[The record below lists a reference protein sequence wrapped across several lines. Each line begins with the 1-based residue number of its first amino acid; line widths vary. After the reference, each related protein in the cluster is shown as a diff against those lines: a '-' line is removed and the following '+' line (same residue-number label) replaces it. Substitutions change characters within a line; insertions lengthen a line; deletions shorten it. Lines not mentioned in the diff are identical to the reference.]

1 MTKRTAPK
9 LTVALMNDSFPPT
22 IDGVANAVVNY
33 ARAIDGNDLG
43 NVVVATP
50 WYPDSEDEKFSFPV
64 IRYPSAYISK
74 KLGYRAGYPFDPR
87 VIHQL
92 TKHRIDVIHSHCPF
106 ISTVLA
112 RVLRFFT
119 GAPIVFTYHTK
130 FDYDIEKRVAFSA
143 ARSVSIK
150 FLLHNINACDEV
162 WVVSEGAGENLRS
175 LGYTGDYIVMENG
188 TDFKKGRS
196 SDEEIAALNEK
207 HGLSEDVPVF
217 LFVGRMM
224 WYKGVKISLDG
235 LKYAKDRGEK
245 FKMILIGDGNDREEM
260 MEYAKEIGI
269 ADDCIFT
276 GAIRDRELLRTYFSR
291 ADLFLFPSTY
301 DTNGIVVREAAA
313 CSCGSILIRGSCAAE
328 GITDGDTGILIDED
342 GVSMGRA
349 LIRACRDRE
358 RLKKIGQNA
367 ADKIYIS
374 WEDAVK
380 KAYARYETV
389 VERGT
394 KKREKPVFDR
404 AFFKE
409 VHLLREDYRFR
420 KEQFLQQMTDYYEE
434 QMDKFHQETDRFKE
448 DYHQHKDRFRQQMEG
463 YYDRQMQRIRLKGEH
478 LKGKIYHFTRND
490 RKD

>member
-1 MTKRTAPK
+1 MTK

-33 ARAIDGNDLG
+33 AGAIERNDLG

-50 WYPDSEDEKFSFPV
+50 WYPDSEDEKFSFPI

-74 KLGYRAGYPFDPR
+74 RLGYRAGYPFDPR
-87 VIHQL
+87 VLHQL
-92 TKHRIDVIHSHCPF
+92 KKQNIDVIHSHCPF

-130 FDYDIEKRVAFSA
+130 FDYDIKKRVAFSPA
-143 ARSVSIK
+143 QSVSIK
-150 FLLHNINACDEV
+150 FLLNNINACDEV
-162 WVVSEGAGENLRS
+162 WVVSEGAGENLKS
-175 LGYTGDYIVMENG
+175 LGYTGDYILMENG

-196 SDEEIAALNEK
+196 SGEEIALLSEK
-207 HGLSEDVPVF
+207 HGLTDDVPVF

-235 LKYAKDRGEK
+235 LKYAKDRGAK
-245 FKMILIGDGNDREEM
+245 FKMILIGDGHDREEM
-260 MEYAKEIGI
+260 MDYAREIGI

-328 GITDGDTGILIDED
+328 GVIDGDTGILIEEN
-342 GVSMGRA
+342 GESMGKA
-349 LIRACRDRE
+349 LLRACGDRE
-358 RLKKIGQNA
+358 MLKKIGQNA
-367 ADKIYIS
+367 ANKLYVS

-380 KAYARYETV
+380 KAFARYEEV
-389 VERGT
+389 AKRGSV
-394 KKREKPVFDR
+394 KREKPVFDR

-420 KEQFLQQMTDYYEE
+420 KEQFIQQMTDYYEE
-434 QMDKFHQETDRFKE
+434 QIDKFHRESERFKD
-448 DYHQHKDRFRQQMEG
+448 DYHRHKAHFQQQMAG
-463 YYDRQMQRIRLKGEH
+463 YYDRQMQHIRLKGEH
-478 LKGKIYHFTRND
+478 LKGKIYRSTRKD

>member
-1 MTKRTAPK
+1 LRKM
-9 LTVALMNDSFPPT
+9 
-22 IDGVANAVVNY
+22 
-33 ARAIDGNDLG
+33 
-43 NVVVATP
+43 
-50 WYPDSEDEKFSFPV
+50 
-64 IRYPSAYISK
+64 
-74 KLGYRAGYPFDPR
+74 
-87 VIHQL
+87 H
-92 TKHRIDVIHSHCPF
+92 IDVIHSHCPF

-130 FDYDIEKRVAFSA
+130 FDYDIEKRVAFSPM
-143 ARSVSIK
+143 RSVSIR
-150 FLLHNINACDEV
+150 FLMNNINACDEV

-175 LGYTGDYIVMENG
+175 LGYTGEYLVMENG

-196 SDEEIAALNEK
+196 TDEEIAALSEK
-207 HGLSEDVPVF
+207 HGLHDDVPVF

-235 LKYAKDRGEK
+235 LKYAKDRGAK
-245 FKMILIGDGNDREEM
+245 FKMILVGDGHDREEM
-260 MEYAKEIGI
+260 MEYVKEIGI

-328 GITDGDTGILIDED
+328 GVIDGDTGILIEEN
-342 GVSMGRA
+342 GESMGKA
-349 LIRACRDRE
+349 LLRACADRE
-358 RLKKIGQNA
+358 MLKKVGQNA
-367 ADKIYIS
+367 ADKLYVS
-374 WEDAVK
+374 WDDAVK
-380 KAYARYETV
+380 KAYARYEEV
-389 VERGT
+389 AKRGT
-394 KKREKPVFDR
+394 RKHEKPVFDR

-409 VHLLREDYRFR
+409 VHLIREDYRSR

-434 QMDKFHQETDRFKE
+434 HMERFHQESEQFKD
-448 DYHQHKDRFRQQMEG
+448 DYHQHKKHFQQQMAG

-478 LKGKIYHFTRND
+478 LTGKIYHFTRKD
-490 RKD
+490 RKDK

>member
-1 MTKRTAPK
+1 MTK
-9 LTVALMNDSFPPT
+9 LNIALMNDSFPPT

-50 WYPDSEDEKFSFPV
+50 WYPDSEDHKFSFPV

-87 VIHQL
+87 VIHLLKKQ
-92 TKHRIDVIHSHCPF
+92 KIDLIHSHCPF

-130 FDYDIEKRVAFSA
+130 FDYDIEKRVVFSP

-150 FLLHNINACDEV
+150 FLMNNINACDEV

-175 LGYTGDYIVMENG
+175 LGYTGEYIVMENG
-188 TDFKKGRS
+188 TDFRRGRA
-196 SDEEIAALNEK
+196 SDEEIGALNEK
-207 HGLSEDVPVF
+207 HGLTEDVPVF

-235 LKYAKDRGEK
+235 LKYAKDRGVK
-245 FKMILIGDGNDREEM
+245 FKMILVGNGHDREEM
-260 MEYAKEIGI
+260 MEYTEKIGI

-276 GAIRDRELLRTYFSR
+276 GAIRDRELLRAYFSR

-313 CSCGSILIRGSCAAE
+313 CSCPSVLIKGSCAAE
-328 GITDGDTGILIDED
+328 GVLDGDTGLLIEENGD
-342 GVSMGRA
+342 SMGRM
-349 LIRACRDRE
+349 LLRACGDRAML
-358 RLKKIGQNA
+358 RQIGRNA
-367 ADKIYIS
+367 ADRLYVS
-374 WEDAVK
+374 WDDAVK
-380 KAYARYETV
+380 KAYARYEEV
-389 VERGT
+389 VRRGT
-394 KKREKPVFDR
+394 GKADKPALNQVF
-404 AFFKE
+404 FEE
-409 VHLLREDYRFR
+409 VQLLREDYHYRKDELQRQMTEYCEGQMQKFQLDADRF
-420 KEQFLQQMTDYYEE
+420 KDEYQQHKAQFQQQMT
-434 QMDKFHQETDRFKE
+434 
-448 DYHQHKDRFRQQMEG
+448 G
-463 YYDRQMQRIRLKGEH
+463 YYDRQMQKLRLKGEH
-478 LKGKIYHFTRND
+478 LKGKIYHFTGKD
-490 RKD
+490 R